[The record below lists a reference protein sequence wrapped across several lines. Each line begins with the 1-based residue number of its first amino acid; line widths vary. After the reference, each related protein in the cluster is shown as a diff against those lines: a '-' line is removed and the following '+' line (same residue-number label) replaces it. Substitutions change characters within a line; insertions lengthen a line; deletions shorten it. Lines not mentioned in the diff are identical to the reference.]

1 MKCTICKHGDTID
14 GFTTITLEKNA
25 ATIVFQQVPALV
37 CDNCG
42 EKYVEG
48 VVTSVL
54 LAKSREIL
62 ASGVKVDIREYPL
75 SVA

>member
-14 GFTTITLEKNA
+14 GFATITLEKNG

-42 EKYVEG
+42 EKYVKG
-48 VVTSVL
+48 VVTSAI
-54 LAKSREIL
+54 LAKSREII
-62 ASGVKVDIREYPL
+62 ASGVKVDIRDYQL